1 MCPFPLGCPPCW
13 HIIVHSILLWFFY
26 ISVVSVVIFS
36 FLILFTWVLSLCLL
50 LSLARGLL
58 NLFISKK
65 KKVVSFIDLFYCF
78 WTLFYLSSLWSL
90 LFPSFCWLWILFV
103 LFLILLGGKLGCL
116 RFFSCFL
123 RKACISMNF
132 PLRTAF
138 PAFHRLCKCMLSFLD
153 FPFSSIRLYARF
165 CAHSVRS
172 TCLMAGNCQSSSL
185 VFVFV
190 F

>member
-1 MCPFPLGCPPCW
+1 M
-13 HIIVHSILLWFFY
+13 IFY
-26 ISVVSVVIFS
+26 ISVVSVGIFS

-58 NLFISKK
+58 NLCIFK

-78 WTLFYLSSLWSL
+78 WTLFIFSLIFIISFFL
-90 LFPSFCWLWILFV
+90 LTLDFV
-103 LFLILLGGKLGCL
+103 CPFSNSLGGKLGCL

-123 RKACISMNF
+123 RKACISMNL

-138 PAFHRLCKCMLSFLD
+138 PAFRRSCKRVLSFWG
-153 FPFSSIRLYARF
+153 FPFSSVRPDARF

-172 TCLMAGNCQSSSL
+172 TCLIAGNCRSSSL
-185 VFVFV
+185 VFGFV